1 MLTVEKVRNALVKNG
16 WKETCVICPDGTPA
30 HIVPC
35 SYVDK
40 IEDESQCDYFL
51 LYWDMPWGGNDTLE
65 KIVRDLNNH
74 EKLVKETEDDKE
86 KLREYFED
94 HQQRGWDD
102 DSFGFYSDWHK
113 DVFGFRPRGYV
124 FG

>member
-1 MLTVEKVRNALVKNG
+1 MGLRRTF
-16 WKETCVICPDGTPA
+16 
-30 HIVPC
+30 VPC
-35 SYVDK
+35 SYEDK
-40 IEDESQCDYFL
+40 IENENQCDYFL
-51 LYWDMPWGGNDTLE
+51 LYWDLPWGGNNTLE

-74 EKLVKETEDDKE
+74 EKLVKETEDDKA